1 MSKKSNKTFPESK
14 IRMSAESQDKNK
26 KEVSTLEIE
35 KIKGESKPDRE
46 ITKKGCDCK
55 YWGIRITIVSVLIA
69 IIVLAI
75 VYRS

>member
-46 ITKKGCDCK
+46 I
-55 YWGIRITIVSVLIA
+55 
-69 IIVLAI
+69 
-75 VYRS
+75 